1 MKAQYEKL
9 LKDAKAALDEA
20 GTKIGEG
27 KIEEAKALQEKAKG
41 LREQASVVKAQL
53 DALSAL
59 ESDEKDTKIAELEA
73 AGKKPVR
80 PMVVDSGNKPE
91 GDDKKAFAPV
101 YVTRYGE
108 MKPAVEQVIKDLY
121 GTDYYEKREKQRT
134 AFVKYIRWGLQAG
147 RLTGEEVGLIQPHG
161 KNIILTTEAIEHDI
175 KSGLWASDIK
185 ASLEESQIDIGGAL
199 VPDDYRAE
207 IIKRLMG
214 LVQVRGKARVVT
226 TTRDAIEWPR
236 LEGGTAQ
243 YTSAVR
249 VTWVDETPTS
259 ATVAATNPTYGLVRI
274 PVHTV
279 MARTD
284 LSRNLLEDAAVNL
297 LDILADLFAE
307 AMAVDEDTQFLT
319 GTGGGRPYGVLGD
332 RANGTQETIV
342 AGVTDVNSGN
352 ATAITSDGLM
362 DLVYSLPA
370 QYRGRASLIASRTTH
385 RDIRKL
391 KDGQGNYLWQ
401 TNYAAG
407 QPPTILGYP
416 IAEDEGMPAIAA
428 NAYPVLFGDWKG
440 YVIVDRVGMT
450 IERVS
455 DAVLTG
461 QNTVAVFARRRLGGQ
476 LVAPWA
482 FSGLQIA
489 AS

>member
-27 KIEEAKALQEKAKG
+27 KIDEAKALQEKAKG
-41 LREQASVVKAQL
+41 LREQALVVKAQL

-59 ESDEKDTKIAELEA
+59 ESDEKDAKIAELEA

-80 PMVVDSGNKPE
+80 PMVVDD
-91 GDDKKAFAPV
+91 GDTPKDDDTKAFAPV

-108 MKPAVEQVIKDLY
+108 LKPAVEQVLKDLY
-121 GTDYYEKREKQRT
+121 GVGYYAKRETQRN
-134 AFVKYIRWGLQAG
+134 AFVKYLRWGLQSG
-147 RLTGEEVGLIQPHG
+147 RLTAEEAGLIQPHG
-161 KNIILTTEAIEHDI
+161 KNIILTAEAIEHDI

-185 ASLEESQIDIGGAL
+185 AQLEESSFDIGGAL
-199 VPDDYRAE
+199 VPDDYRME

-214 LVQVRGKARVVT
+214 LVQVRPKARVVT

-236 LEGGTAQ
+236 LEGWNAQ

-249 VTWVDETPTS
+249 VTWVDETPAS

-307 AMAVDEDTQFLT
+307 AMAIDEDTQFLT

-332 RANGTQETIV
+332 RSGAEQTIV
-342 AGVTDVNSGN
+342 TGVTDVNSGN
-352 ATAITSDGLM
+352 ATAITADGLM

-428 NAYPVLFGDWKG
+428 NNYPVLFGDWKG

-450 IERVS
+450 VERITDS
-455 DAVLTG
+455 TLMG

-482 FSGLQIA
+482 FAGLQIA